1 MSADVP
7 VPVPVTDEQIER
19 MVFGLLGQRDAASSI
34 CPSEVARA
42 LAGDEHAWRKLMPEV
57 RRVAAALAAK
67 GALRVTRGAEEVD
80 ATSRGGP
87 VRLRRAK

>member
-7 VPVPVTDEQIER
+7 VTDEEIER
-19 MVFGLLGQRDAASSI
+19 MVFGLLGRRDAASSI

-42 LAGDEHAWRKLMPEV
+42 LAGDAHAWRALMPEV

-67 GALRVTRGAEEVD
+67 GELRATRGEEEVD

>member
-7 VPVPVTDEQIER
+7 VPVTDEEIER
-19 MVFGLLGQRDAASSI
+19 MVFSLLGQRDAASSI

-42 LAGDEHAWRKLMPEV
+42 LAGSEHAWRALMPEV

-67 GALRVTRGAEEVD
+67 GALRVTRGEQEVD

-87 VRLRRAK
+87 VRLRRAT